1 MKLIIRKLAMLS
13 IALFMFSGVSAQT
26 KNKLTETVKVYG
38 NCGMCKKIIEKAGTE
53 KGVSTTIWDKDT
65 DMATIT
71 IDSKKT
77 TIDEVLKKIA
87 AAGYDSD
94 KFRAPDAVYNDL
106 HGCCQYDRPAKTG
119 NKEQ

>member
-1 MKLIIRKLAMLS
+1 MSQLIKKTIFFL
-13 IALFMFSGVSAQT
+13 IVLFMCNIGFAQT
-26 KNKLTETVKVYG
+26 KNLKEETVKVYG
-38 NCGMCKKIIEKAGTE
+38 NCGMCKKNIEKAGTE
-53 KGVSTTIWDKDT
+53 KGVSKTIWDKNT

-94 KFRAPDAVYNDL
+94 KYRAKDEVYNDL
-106 HGCCQYDRPAKTG
+106 HGCCQYDRPAKV
-119 NKEQ
+119 NQ